1 MLTGG
6 GDARNGGILVAAHRV
21 AVLVTEADVVETGVV
36 ERGDGGGDAL
46 AVQVARDA
54 GLAGL
59 LGDDDGDRGTG
70 LLLAAGVPANYG
82 TLGNRVV
89 FLVAHVDAK
98 ASHVESVACLG
109 LGHVGQIGHRGGVR
123 AAGDLVRDGRA
134 LLNLLAGSSALF
146 KDLALFGLVGFF
158 RSAALQAHA
167 CQCGL
172 GLVLG
177 QADEL
182 RNLNLLGGL
191 RALGDYQVHPRALG
205 LLGVAVGGLLGDL
218 SLIDIVVVALVDGA
232 NLKAGFLDQ
241 LNSGFLVLAQHIGH
255 RDLFAT
261 EHARGKGHYDA
272 NHGDGGN
279 HGGDDL
285 VLVGLRLLSLVGA
298 RGARDSAAGGILT
311 AHARDGTNHSA
322 R

>member
-1 MLTGG
+1 M
-6 GDARNGGILVAAHRV
+6 
-21 AVLVTEADVVETGVV
+21 
-36 ERGDGGGDAL
+36 
-46 AVQVARDA
+46 
-54 GLAGL
+54 
-59 LGDDDGDRGTG
+59 
-70 LLLAAGVPANYG
+70 
-82 TLGNRVV
+82 
-89 FLVAHVDAK
+89 
-98 ASHVESVACLG
+98 
-109 LGHVGQIGHRGGVR
+109 
-123 AAGDLVRDGRA
+123 
-134 LLNLLAGSSALF
+134 
-146 KDLALFGLVGFF
+146 
-158 RSAALQAHA
+158 
-167 CQCGL
+167 
-172 GLVLG
+172 VLG

-205 LLGVAVGGLLGDL
+205 LLGVAVGGLFGDL
-218 SLIDIVVVALVDGA
+218 SLIGIVVVALVDGA

-241 LNSGFLVLAQHIGH
+241 LNSGFLVLAQHVGH

-261 EHARGKGHYDA
+261 EHARGKGHYNA